1 MREKPMTTN
10 PTAYCLLPAAWDFLR
25 RIVLLLIGAMI
36 VLCAIAAHG
45 DSIRLNDQA
54 AVRDGNIT
62 LGQIAEL
69 DGDAAQALADTVVAT
84 MSDQQ
89 KRTTVTLDTV
99 RRALDQRKVNWADL
113 SLRGYAACQVV
124 PPEVEPTL
132 ADDSTLPGAVVSNP
146 RDEVT
151 LSTRMTLRDLLV
163 EHIER
168 VAGASR
174 DQLQINFDKRDDEQ
188 LNRTIFGQRY
198 EVEPHTQ
205 RGLGRL
211 LLRVRRYE
219 LDQVVEQFTIA
230 ADVSKRMLAVVAA
243 TTIDRG
249 HTFTL
254 SNCEVRQIL
263 IDDANV
269 QPLEDPDL
277 LLGQTAARQLR
288 AGQAIANED
297 VRSAV
302 LVKRGE
308 LVMVRCISG
317 NLVIR
322 TTARAQEDGAMD
334 ETIRLRNE
342 RSREEFSASVTGLR
356 QATLT
361 LNADT
366 TLAMP

>member
-1 MREKPMTTN
+1 MTTK
-10 PTAYCLLPAAWDFLR
+10 PTAYCLLPTAWDFLR
-25 RIVLLLIGAMI
+25 RIALFLIGAAVI
-36 VLCAIAAHG
+36 GCAIAAHG

-54 AVRDGNIT
+54 VARGGSIT

-69 DGDAAQALADTVVAT
+69 DGVLAQALSDTVVAT
-84 MSDQQ
+84 MTDQQ
-89 KRTTVTLDTV
+89 NRTTVTLDTV
-99 RRALDQRKVNWADL
+99 RRALEQRKINWADV
-113 SLRGYAACQVV
+113 SLCGYAACRVV
-124 PPEVEPTL
+124 IPEAEPSV
-132 ADDSTLPGAVVSNP
+132 AVSDASLPGGVSNP

-151 LSTRMTLRDLLV
+151 LNSRMTLRDLL
-163 EHIER
+163 IER
-168 VAGASR
+168 IERMAGASS
-174 DQLQINFDKRDDEQ
+174 DQLQINFDQRDDEQ
-188 LNRTIFGQRY
+188 LKRTIFGQRY

-205 RGLGRL
+205 NGLGRL

-230 ADVSKRMLAVVAA
+230 ADVSKRLLAVVAA
-243 TTIDRG
+243 TAVERG
-249 HTFTL
+249 QSFT
-254 SNCEVRQIL
+254 SGNCEVRQIL
-263 IDDANV
+263 LDDANV

-288 AGQAIANED
+288 AGQTIVNED

-302 LVKRGE
+302 LIKRGE

-322 TTARAQEDGAMD
+322 TTARAVQDGAMN